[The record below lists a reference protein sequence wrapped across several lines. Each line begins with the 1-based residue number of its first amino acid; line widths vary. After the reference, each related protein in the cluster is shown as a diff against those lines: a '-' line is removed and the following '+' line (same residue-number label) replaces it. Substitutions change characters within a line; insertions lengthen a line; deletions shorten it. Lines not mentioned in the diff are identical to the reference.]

1 MAKTDM
7 RQKIMSAAEKI
18 FSSQGF
24 HRVTMDMVAQSARV
38 GKGTI
43 YRYFQDK
50 DDLFFQTATSGF
62 DNLCEVL
69 HRRVPEEA
77 SFQERLLEASVQ
89 ISDFF
94 EHRRRL
100 FQIMQAEECRVIWSR
115 NKLRERWLEKRA
127 RLVNSI
133 AEILSQGVEMGMI
146 RKDIPTVILAGY
158 LLGLLRIMG
167 CDMTDTPRDMKRL
180 ELLLDIFCHGASSA

>member
-24 HRVTMDMVAQSARV
+24 HRVTLDMVAQAARV

-69 HRRVPEEA
+69 RRMVPEEA
-77 SFQERLLEASVQ
+77 SFQERLLKAGAQ

-146 RKDIPTVILAGY
+146 RKDVPTVILAGY

-167 CDMTDTPRDMKRL
+167 CDLTDTPRDLKRL
-180 ELLLDIFCHGASSA
+180 ELLLDIFCRGAGSA